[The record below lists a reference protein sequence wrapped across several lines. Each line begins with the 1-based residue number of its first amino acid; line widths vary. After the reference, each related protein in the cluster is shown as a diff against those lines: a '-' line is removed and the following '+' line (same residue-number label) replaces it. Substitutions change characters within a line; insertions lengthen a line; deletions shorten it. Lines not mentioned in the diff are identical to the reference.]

1 LLIAAVIGD
10 VSSIAA
16 NFAALPILLLQNRFS
31 RTFEVQADDF
41 AAKLLQTRGISPCR
55 LETAQQ
61 VVKVDERQLGEV
73 RWREFHG
80 TKSAVHRLNP
90 VIYP

>member
-1 LLIAAVIGD
+1 MSAQLPNV
-10 VSSIAA
+10 
-16 NFAALPILLLQNRFS
+16 AALPNLLLQNRFS

-61 VVKVDERQLGEV
+61 VVKEDKGKTA
-73 RWREFHG
+73 WRG
-80 TKSAVHRLNP
+80 
-90 VIYP
+90 